1 MEDIA
6 QQVYERWL
14 ETADAKINESWRLFA
29 DARISAQDGRTAVLR
44 NLLGFS
50 RHLAEEIREGYRR
63 PDRIITGHHII
74 NLDLP
79 LEGVPDEYRIW
90 NDPLR
95 IEIREFKSYGGSR
108 ITETTKLQACGYQLL
123 LEQIYPNA
131 EFTIRVFS
139 TDDVIKVRMT
149 DKRRTALLQGI
160 ANIQSIYE
168 TSRGRARSI
177 PQICEVCHVG
187 EACQYYFH
195 DTQPDHVRRYLWRLR
210 METLDDKGLAQ
221 VWKWKSR
228 ILPLDVRVQLGYADT
243 GYHVVHLGSHDVRL
257 EKSECVNNILPGDT
271 VIVSGGDPLTTPSFT
286 GEVSEIDEN
295 FLTVT
300 PYADLP
306 LGFPSEGLTI
316 DLYDVDLT
324 RRQLKSIDAVHRA
337 TGRISVLTRR
347 ILGIERPESPTV
359 SRAVE
364 FSTDLNSEQGRAV
377 RVALDAPDFAVI
389 LGPPGTGKTA
399 VIVELLVQLAREGKR
414 VLAVSV
420 TNTAVDNIVERLLD
434 QGHRFGI
441 RFGNWYKIRER
452 AMQVALINLL
462 TNEEDR
468 ALAAV
473 ERMRSASAV
482 LTTCS
487 SASLE
492 LVRAGEFDVV
502 LFEESSQIRIQDA
515 FAGLL
520 QAGKA
525 VIIGDERQLPPVSRL
540 HRPVSS
546 LLDIA
551 LATLKRHSLTQDLT
565 VPLQVQY
572 RMQREIC
579 DLVNRRFYDGTL
591 VSSPTID
598 QRQSL
603 PSITGST
610 GIPQLD
616 DILNPDIAIAV
627 VDVEGIE
634 EYRGVTTFNRLNL
647 VVDSLLVRSL
657 RSSGLAAN
665 QIGLIT
671 PYKEQQRR
679 LVATVGREA
688 DIGTVDSFQGQER
701 DIVILDLVRANPD
714 RNVGF
719 TLDPNR
725 LNVALSR
732 AREKLIILTNL
743 PTFQGHE
750 AFNSTIDLIESLPHT
765 CTVHVSAE
773 QLGITLPEYR
783 RRSDID
789 IDPRMVDNVE
799 EPEEQPPTIS
809 SPPAGDYSDIY

>member
-1 MEDIA
+1 M
-6 QQVYERWL
+6 
-14 ETADAKINESWRLFA
+14 
-29 DARISAQDGRTAVLR
+29 
-44 NLLGFS
+44 
-50 RHLAEEIREGYRR
+50 
-63 PDRIITGHHII
+63 
-74 NLDLP
+74 
-79 LEGVPDEYRIW
+79 
-90 NDPLR
+90 
-95 IEIREFKSYGGSR
+95 
-108 ITETTKLQACGYQLL
+108 
-123 LEQIYPNA
+123 
-131 EFTIRVFS
+131 
-139 TDDVIKVRMT
+139 
-149 DKRRTALLQGI
+149 
-160 ANIQSIYE
+160 
-168 TSRGRARSI
+168 
-177 PQICEVCHVG
+177 
-187 EACQYYFH
+187 
-195 DTQPDHVRRYLWRLR
+195 
-210 METLDDKGLAQ
+210 
-221 VWKWKSR
+221 
-228 ILPLDVRVQLGYADT
+228 
-243 GYHVVHLGSHDVRL
+243 
-257 EKSECVNNILPGDT
+257 
-271 VIVSGGDPLTTPSFT
+271 
-286 GEVSEIDEN
+286 
-295 FLTVT
+295 
-300 PYADLP
+300 
-306 LGFPSEGLTI
+306 
-316 DLYDVDLT
+316 
-324 RRQLKSIDAVHRA
+324 
-337 TGRISVLTRR
+337 
-347 ILGIERPESPTV
+347 GIERPESSTV
-359 SRAVE
+359 SRTVE
-364 FSTDLNSEQGRAV
+364 FSGNLNSEQGRAV

-414 VLAVSV
+414 ILTVSV

-452 AMQVALINLL
+452 AMQVALINVL
-462 TNEEDR
+462 TSEEDR

-492 LVRAGEFDVV
+492 LVRAGQFDVV
-502 LFEESSQIRIQDA
+502 LFEESSQIRMQDA
-515 FAGLL
+515 FAALL

-525 VIIGDERQLPPVSRL
+525 VIIGDDRQLPPVSRL
-540 HRPVSS
+540 HRPVCS

-551 LATLKRHSLTQDLT
+551 LATLNRHGLTQDLT

-579 DLVNRRFYDGTL
+579 DLVNRRFYDGAL
-591 VSSPTID
+591 LSSPTID
-598 QRQSL
+598 QRASL
-603 PSITGST
+603 PLVGRST
-610 GIPQLD
+610 GIPELD

-627 VDVEGIE
+627 VDVQGVE
-634 EYRGVTTFNRLNL
+634 EYRGVTTFNRANL

-732 AREKLIILTNL
+732 AREKLIIITNL

-750 AFNSTIDLIESLPHT
+750 AFNSTIDLIDSIPHT
-765 CTVHVSAE
+765 CTVHVSAD
-773 QLGITLPEYR
+773 QLGITLLEYR
-783 RRSDID
+783 RRSDIA

-799 EPEEQPPTIS
+799 ESEEQAPTTL
-809 SPPAGDYSDIY
+809 SPPAGDYSGIY